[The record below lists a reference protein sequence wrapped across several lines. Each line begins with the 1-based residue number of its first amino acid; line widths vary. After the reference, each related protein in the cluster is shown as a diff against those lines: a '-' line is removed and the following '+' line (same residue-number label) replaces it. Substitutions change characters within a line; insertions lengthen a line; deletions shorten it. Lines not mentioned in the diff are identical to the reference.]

1 MHAHA
6 CLSTCVVATNPCEL
20 RHLEFQLLVLSCRSF
35 YRTLNAVCH
44 TVPVHTCPSYY
55 GEKFCRFFFYPFI
68 FQHLWHE
75 RKKQTMNMLSSRFLG
90 EALLLV
96 LLLCQC
102 QTTTSFQA
110 TRFSSLSN
118 SQRVLSKPL
127 YQSSFVAELPTSGV
141 LEETAVEQVAVN
153 RPPPLGT
160 IMKMLPRE
168 SFDIDTKTGLFYFGV
183 DLIAVAAS
191 LGFLNAVVTSDLY
204 HSFPIWGQ
212 ALTVAPLQVL
222 VS

>member
-1 MHAHA
+1 
-6 CLSTCVVATNPCEL
+6 
-20 RHLEFQLLVLSCRSF
+20 
-35 YRTLNAVCH
+35 
-44 TVPVHTCPSYY
+44 
-55 GEKFCRFFFYPFI
+55 
-68 FQHLWHE
+68 
-75 RKKQTMNMLSSRFLG
+75 
-90 EALLLV
+90 
-96 LLLCQC
+96 
-102 QTTTSFQA
+102 
-110 TRFSSLSN
+110 
-118 SQRVLSKPL
+118 L